1 MNLLEY
7 IENWNA
13 LNYIDVAL
21 FVVLTAFII
30 AFFIHKRSFKVFILF
45 ALLCIAYFAAVIV
58 NAKSQNNSLMLTTQI
73 LRLLILFMVF
83 CLAIVYQQDVKIFF
97 QSIANAN
104 GKTLFSEGYGSDDEL
119 IEATDELIT
128 AVQNMAKQDIG
139 ALIIITPSTVD
150 QHILESGTLV
160 NATLT
165 APLIE
170 TLFHDRTPL
179 HDGALVVKGNKIISA
194 GCFLPLTQ
202 DTTLPKELGTRH
214 RAAIGITEESGV
226 LAIVVSEET
235 GIISVAKQGKL
246 YRYMTTEKLKE
257 EIKRCY
263 GIGVAPEKK
272 KKFRFRKNK

>member
-104 GKTLFSEGYGSDDEL
+104 GKTLFAEGYGSDDEL

>member
-1 MNLLEY
+1 MNLVEY
-7 IENWNA
+7 VKNWNA
-13 LNYIDVAL
+13 LNYVDLVL
-21 FVVLTAFII
+21 FVVISLLVG
-30 AFFIHKRSFKVFILF
+30 AFFVHKRSFKVFVLF
-45 ALLCIAYFAAVIV
+45 MVLCAAYCVASLF
-58 NAKSQNNSLMLTTQI
+58 NAKSAGNSLIFTVKMLK
-73 LRLLILFMVF
+73 LLILFSVF
-83 CLAIVYQQDVKIFF
+83 CMAIVYQQDVKIFF

-119 IEATDELIT
+119 MEAADELIT

-139 ALIIITPSTVD
+139 ALIIITPGTVD
-150 QHILESGTLV
+150 QHILDSGTMI

-170 TLFHDRTPL
+170 TLFHDKTPL
-179 HDGALVVKGNKIISA
+179 HDGAVVIKGNKIISA

-235 GIISVAKQGKL
+235 GIISIAKQGKL
-246 YRYMTTEKLKE
+246 TRYMTTEKLKE
-257 EIKRCY
+257 EIKNCY
-263 GIGVAPEKK
+263 GVGVAPTKK
-272 KKFRFRKNK
+272 KKFRFRKK